1 MDTKLTLLQPRELA
15 VCQGLAK
22 RSDLHGRRAQ
32 ALLALNVGDSQTDAG
47 TVSGLSAGQVKY
59 ALYQFRQRR
68 LEIFPAELLNSAKT
82 APPEDGDSSPPTG
95 SIGGPAVADE
105 PVEQLSQEK
114 GKTKPLQKTRGGKK
128 KKKKKVAKLA
138 STEKKKKKKKALKAE
153 KESKS
158 QKKKKK
164 KKK

>member
-47 TVSGLSAGQVKY
+47 TASGLSAGQVKY

-82 APPEDGDSSPPTG
+82 APPEDGDSSSTV

-114 GKTKPLQKTRGGKK
+114 GKTKPLQKTHGGKK